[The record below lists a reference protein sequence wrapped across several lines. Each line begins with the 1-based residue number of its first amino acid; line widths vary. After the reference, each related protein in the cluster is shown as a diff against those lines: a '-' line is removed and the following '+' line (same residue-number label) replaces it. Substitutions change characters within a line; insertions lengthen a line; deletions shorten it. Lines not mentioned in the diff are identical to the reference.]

1 MEKELKE
8 LQEKYNQLL
17 ESQKQYKLEIDN
29 LNKDLKTEQER
40 NVKLTKNVNDLR
52 TIIETNKKTNP
63 DQVTKITLKDL
74 KLWN

>member
-17 ESQKQYKLEIDN
+17 EDQKQYKMEIDN
-29 LNKDLKTEQER
+29 LNKDLKTEQDR

-63 DQVTKITLKDL
+63 NQVTKITLKDL
-74 KLWN
+74 KLWD

>member
-17 ESQKQYKLEIDN
+17 EEQKQYKLQIDN
-29 LNKDLKTEQER
+29 LNKDLKTEQDR

-63 DQVTKITLKDL
+63 NQVTKITLKDL
-74 KLWN
+74 KLWD

>member
-63 DQVTKITLKDL
+63 DRTTKITLKDL